1 MIGRP
6 HLLHGTV
13 ASGAR
18 SPGMNTFV
26 SHELHVTIFKA
37 FSLMLEINLAPR
49 ANPTTVFIYPQ
60 IAPIFADE
68 IKSV

>member
-6 HLLHGTV
+6 HLLQGTV

-37 FSLMLEINLAPR
+37 LSLML
-49 ANPTTVFIYPQ
+49 
-60 IAPIFADE
+60 
-68 IKSV
+68 